1 MKVLLINTPRSPHN
15 SILKYASDE
24 ARKFIHKKLIG
35 PPLGLLT
42 LAGSIP
48 EHDVVVW
55 DTKGEYDLNPNAP
68 ALAEMVERL
77 MAEHQPDLVGTTVI
91 TSEFY
96 FGIEILKAAKKVNP
110 NVTTIIGG
118 VHATLCIND
127 FTDKA
132 IDIICQGH
140 SAHLFKAVVDAMEK
154 KLPLESVAGIYLNT
168 ENGPKKTEGKPK
180 DWQPAGADFIFPNRA
195 LLDRWKETY
204 YVGNSPYPSTYL
216 FSSLGCPYECTFC
229 SIWKEH
235 NGKYMQRE
243 IESIIYE
250 LKTMDYEIVRF
261 ADANTIVNI
270 GFLDQLF
277 TRIEEEGIKKE
288 YIMDIRSDT
297 AVKYPWLIE
306 KLARNGLKVVICGFE
321 SFRED
326 ELKKYNKS
334 SAVSLTSKAIEIFH
348 SNQIMLRGNYVIP
361 NNYTVSDF
369 RALGE
374 FAASYKVA
382 YAGYTILTP
391 MPGTVYYNEMKNTI
405 IDHDLSKYNFFN
417 CVLPTKIPLV
427 DFYKNV
433 SNLWLIRKGE
443 DVI

>member
-15 SILKYASDE
+15 SILKYASNE

-96 FGIEILKAAKKVNP
+96 FGIEILKAAKNVNP

-132 IDIICQGH
+132 IDVICQGH

-168 ENGPKKTEGKPK
+168 ENGPKKPK
-180 DWQPAGADFIFPNRA
+180 ENQ
-195 LLDRWKETY
+195 KT
-204 YVGNSPYPSTYL
+204 GNPQELIL
-216 FSSLGCPYECTFC
+216 FSPTAHY
-229 SIWKEH
+229 SID
-235 NGKYMQRE
+235 GKKPTMLAILRIQVP
-243 IESIIYE
+243 IY
-250 LKTMDYEIVRF
+250 LVLWGVLMSV
-261 ADANTIVNI
+261 
-270 GFLDQLF
+270 LF
-277 TRIEEEGIKKE
+277 VPFG
-288 YIMDIRSDT
+288 
-297 AVKYPWLIE
+297 
-306 KLARNGLKVVICGFE
+306 
-321 SFRED
+321 
-326 ELKKYNKS
+326 
-334 SAVSLTSKAIEIFH
+334 
-348 SNQIMLRGNYVIP
+348 
-361 NNYTVSDF
+361 
-369 RALGE
+369 
-374 FAASYKVA
+374 
-382 YAGYTILTP
+382 
-391 MPGTVYYNEMKNTI
+391 KNTMGNTCNA
-405 IDHDLSKYNFFN
+405 K
-417 CVLPTKIPLV
+417 
-427 DFYKNV
+427 
-433 SNLWLIRKGE
+433 
-443 DVI
+443 